1 MCSIMGFCGSG
12 VIFARFKECFER
24 TVSRGPDDTRY
35 VDTGRGLLGFHRL
48 AIMGLHP
55 EGMQPF
61 ELHGSYAVC
70 NGEIYGFD
78 KLREEL
84 ITKGYKFQSESD
96 CEILLPLYEQYGT
109 DMFKMLDAEFALI
122 IYDAKTRGFVA
133 ARDPIGIRPLYYGYT
148 DSDEIV
154 FASEPKN
161 LVGLVGKIMPFPPG
175 HYYIDG
181 KFVCYADMSKVES
194 VCHDD
199 LETACAKI
207 HEKLVAGIEKRLVAD
222 AKVGFLLSGGLDS
235 SLVCAVAAR
244 KSDKPIRTFAIGMAT
259 DAIDLKYAKE
269 VADYIGSEHTEVI
282 ITRDDVIASLDKLIY
297 ILGTYDITTIRASMG
312 MYLLCKAIHE
322 QTDIR
327 VLLTGEISDELF
339 GYKYTDFAPS
349 PEEFQKEAEKRIRE
363 LHMYDVLRADRCI
376 SVNSLEARVPFG
388 DLDFVKYVMSLDPAM
403 KMNTYGK
410 GKYLLRHAFEG
421 DWLPHDILYRE
432 KAAFSDA
439 VGHSLVDDLKEYAA
453 SYYTDEEYEEKR
465 MKYDHA
471 RPFTKESLLY
481 REIFEKYYPGQSDM
495 VADFWMPNKSWKGC
509 DVDDPSARV
518 LSNYG
523 ASGV

>member
-1 MCSIMGFCGSG
+1 MCSIMGFCGSS
-12 VIFARFKECFER
+12 VTFARFKECFDR

-194 VCHDD
+194 V
-199 LETACAKI
+199 
-207 HEKLVAGIEKRLVAD
+207 
-222 AKVGFLLSGGLDS
+222 
-235 SLVCAVAAR
+235 
-244 KSDKPIRTFAIGMAT
+244 
-259 DAIDLKYAKE
+259 
-269 VADYIGSEHTEVI
+269 
-282 ITRDDVIASLDKLIY
+282 
-297 ILGTYDITTIRASMG
+297 
-312 MYLLCKAIHE
+312 
-322 QTDIR
+322 
-327 VLLTGEISDELF
+327 
-339 GYKYTDFAPS
+339 
-349 PEEFQKEAEKRIRE
+349 
-363 LHMYDVLRADRCI
+363 
-376 SVNSLEARVPFG
+376 
-388 DLDFVKYVMSLDPAM
+388 
-403 KMNTYGK
+403 
-410 GKYLLRHAFEG
+410 
-421 DWLPHDILYRE
+421 
-432 KAAFSDA
+432 
-439 VGHSLVDDLKEYAA
+439 
-453 SYYTDEEYEEKR
+453 
-465 MKYDHA
+465 
-471 RPFTKESLLY
+471 
-481 REIFEKYYPGQSDM
+481 
-495 VADFWMPNKSWKGC
+495 
-509 DVDDPSARV
+509 
-518 LSNYG
+518 
-523 ASGV
+523 

>member
-12 VIFARFKECFER
+12 VTFARFKECFDR

-70 NGEIYGFD
+70 NGEIYGFE
-78 KLREEL
+78 KLREGL
-84 ITKGYKFQSESD
+84 IAKGYKFQSESD

-207 HEKLVAGIEKRLVAD
+207 HEKLVAGI
-222 AKVGFLLSGGLDS
+222 
-235 SLVCAVAAR
+235 
-244 KSDKPIRTFAIGMAT
+244 
-259 DAIDLKYAKE
+259 
-269 VADYIGSEHTEVI
+269 
-282 ITRDDVIASLDKLIY
+282 
-297 ILGTYDITTIRASMG
+297 
-312 MYLLCKAIHE
+312 
-322 QTDIR
+322 
-327 VLLTGEISDELF
+327 
-339 GYKYTDFAPS
+339 
-349 PEEFQKEAEKRIRE
+349 
-363 LHMYDVLRADRCI
+363 
-376 SVNSLEARVPFG
+376 
-388 DLDFVKYVMSLDPAM
+388 
-403 KMNTYGK
+403 
-410 GKYLLRHAFEG
+410 
-421 DWLPHDILYRE
+421 
-432 KAAFSDA
+432 
-439 VGHSLVDDLKEYAA
+439 
-453 SYYTDEEYEEKR
+453 
-465 MKYDHA
+465 
-471 RPFTKESLLY
+471 
-481 REIFEKYYPGQSDM
+481 
-495 VADFWMPNKSWKGC
+495 
-509 DVDDPSARV
+509 
-518 LSNYG
+518 
-523 ASGV
+523 